1 MARLGVI
8 GLALLC
14 IMLAFSHLPVGVDHV
29 VRFTRPAKLKV
40 SVTTTGLDG
49 GLVTTVVV
57 VIGRHCTRS
66 FSNRSSKLHNRH
78 T

>member
-40 SVTTTGLDG
+40 KRLNDRPQRQPCDYGPRRNG
-49 GLVTTVVV
+49 H
-57 VIGRHCTRS
+57 HCTRS
-66 FSNRSSKLHNRH
+66 FSNRQGVDR
-78 T
+78 